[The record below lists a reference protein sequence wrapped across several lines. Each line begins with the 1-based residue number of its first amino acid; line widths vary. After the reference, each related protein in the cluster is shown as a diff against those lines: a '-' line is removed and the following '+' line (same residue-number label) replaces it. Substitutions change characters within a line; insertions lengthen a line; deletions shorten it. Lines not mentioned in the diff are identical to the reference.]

1 MRYTVMTPP
10 PPLDGPIECLWRLD
24 GKGTGLPAETIV
36 PDGCMEI
43 VLHCAGR
50 FEEVDERGAGARQP
64 RAFVVGQL
72 TRSLLVRPAAR
83 VETWGIRFRP
93 GGAAAFLEGGMQE
106 LTGRVVDLETLWGT
120 EGRRIIERIG
130 EAREARERRRRIE
143 AMLLDRL
150 QRRTIDPLA
159 HAAARSLVAARGRVR
174 ISALA
179 SQAGIGTRQLERRF
193 LRGVGLPPR
202 LLGRILRFQHLFRLA
217 HDEAATPGTWADRA
231 VDAGYYDQ
239 AHLLRDFREFAGST
253 PPRFLAEQGEFSR
266 ALTSRGRLDDLFAG

>member
-10 PPLDGPIECLWRLD
+10 RPLDGPIECLWRLD
-24 GKGTGLPAETIV
+24 GEGTGLPAETIV
-36 PDGCMEI
+36 PDGCMEMI
-43 VLHCAGR
+43 LHCADR
-50 FEEVDERGAGARQP
+50 FEGVDERGARVQP
-64 RAFVVGQL
+64 RAFVVGQMIRPL
-72 TRSLLVRPAAR
+72 VVRPAAR

-106 LTGRVVDLETLWGT
+106 LTGRVVDLETLWGA
-120 EGRRIIERIG
+120 EGRRIVERIG

-150 QRRTIDPLA
+150 RQGVDPLA
-159 HAAARSLVAARGRVR
+159 HAAARSLVTARGRVR
-174 ISALA
+174 ISSLA
-179 SQAGIGTRQLERRF
+179 SAAGIGTRQLERRF

-217 HDEAATPGTWADRA
+217 HDDAATPGTWADRA
-231 VDAGYYDQ
+231 VEAGYYDQ